1 MATGSRRGFTRR
13 RLLEAGARAR
23 PHWVWAPA
31 ATTTSTR
38 RRPATRTRPNT
49 LLIVT
54 DSTRADYIGHY
65 NPNSLAKTP
74 NLDALANDSLSFSLA
89 VPEAMPTG
97 PARRALLTGVRSF
110 PFRNSVPTPGL
121 PVGPG
126 WIGIQDHQPI
136 VTEVMGEA
144 GIETAYCTDNPF
156 LVGPRFGNFRRTL
169 DEVRPSYSQ
178 GAYRFLNK
186 PFKRPAP
193 RSSIERYLLPA
204 LSDSVE
210 VGRLRAM
217 AGWNSIYRR
226 TERQYPAARV
236 MRAGI
241 NLLDDLKKKR
251 PFFLGVDSFDPHEPL
266 DAPQAFQL
274 ASGSPKGIQLEGITP
289 IQPFE
294 TPYSWAVDV
303 DVDDPT
309 LQRVRELY
317 AAEITYV
324 DEWIGRLMNEL
335 DDQKLLDE
343 TVVYFISDHGLTLG
357 ENGILGKHGARAQ
370 WHIYHVPCMIRH
382 PEGKLAGQTSD
393 YFASTHDVS
402 PTLLSFMGI
411 RRPGQMD
418 GEDLSVL
425 FEGRRAAGAALV
437 HLLLRQ
443 LRPGRGP
450 RLVPPLGQRGPPQ
463 APLRQARRPERA
475 AQRGGRA
482 SPDRGAA
489 LEGARGR
496 GRRHA
501 APVRPL
507 GIEAGDRRVRLTRRG
522 LLRHGGAGA
531 ATAAALA
538 GLPVA
543 ARGRDRRAR
552 SAGAPCSWC
561 CRWCGP
567 TT

>member
-1 MATGSRRGFTRR
+1 VSTGSRRGFTRR
-13 RLLEAGARAR
+13 RLLEAGGAG
-23 PHWVWAPA
+23 A
-31 ATTTSTR
+31 AALGLGACGDDYFSPNTKHGKD
-38 RRPATRTRPNT
+38 APNT

-54 DSTRADYIGHY
+54 DSTRADYIGAY
-65 NPNSLAKTP
+65 NPKSLAKTP
-74 NLDALANDSLSFSLA
+74 NLDALARDSLTFSMA

-97 PARRALLTGVRSF
+97 PARRAILTGVRSY

-126 WIGIQDHQPI
+126 WVGIQDFQPI

-156 LVGPRFGNFRRTL
+156 LIGPRFANFRRTL
-169 DEVRPSYSQ
+169 DEVRPSFSQ

-193 RSSIERYLLPA
+193 RSAIEKYLLPA
-204 LSDSVE
+204 LSNSVE
-210 VGRLRAM
+210 VGRLRSM

-226 TERQYPAARV
+226 RDTQYPAARV

-266 DAPQAFQL
+266 DAPTAFQI
-274 ASGSPKGIQLEGITP
+274 ASGSPKGIELEGIKP

-324 DEWIGRLMNEL
+324 DEWIGRLLNEL

-343 TVVYFISDHGLTLG
+343 TVVYYISDHGLTLG

-382 PEGKLAGQTSD
+382 PEGKLAGETSD
-393 YFASTHDVS
+393 YFASTHDV
-402 PTLLSFMGI
+402 PATLLSFMGV
-411 RRPGQMD
+411 RRPGMMD

-425 FEGRRAAGAALV
+425 FDGKRPPDRPWFTSCYDNYVLGGDADWFFISDSEGRRKRLYDKHSDPLELKDVAAEHPEMV
-437 HLLLRQ
+437 E
-443 LRPGRGP
+443 
-450 RLVPPLGQRGPPQ
+450 RLWKIL
-463 APLRQARRPERA
+463 A
-475 AQRGGRA
+475 
-482 SPDRGAA
+482 D
-489 LEGARGR
+489 
-496 GRRHA
+496 
-501 APVRPL
+501 
-507 GIEAGDRRVRLTRRG
+507 EAGGTLPQFAPSGAKTVI
-522 LLRHGGAGA
+522 GG
-531 ATAAALA
+531 
-538 GLPVA
+538 
-543 ARGRDRRAR
+543 
-552 SAGAPCSWC
+552 
-561 CRWCGP
+561 
-567 TT
+567 

>member
-13 RLLEAGARAR
+13 RLLEAGGAG
-23 PHWVWAPA
+23 A
-31 ATTTSTR
+31 AALGLGACGDDYFEPKTPR
-38 RRPATRTRPNT
+38 DKDAPNT
-49 LLIVT
+49 LLIIT

-65 NPNSLAKTP
+65 NSNSISKTP

-121 PVGPG
+121 PIGPG
-126 WIGIQDHQPI
+126 WIGIQDYQPI

-193 RSSIERYLLPA
+193 RSAIDRYLLPA

-210 VGRLRAM
+210 VGRLRSM

-226 TERQYPAARV
+226 TERQYPTARV

-251 PFFLGVDSFDPHEPL
+251 PFFLGVDAFDPHEPF
-266 DAPQAFQL
+266 DAPQAFQI
-274 ASGSPKGIQLEGITP
+274 ASGSPKGIELEGITP

-309 LQRVRELY
+309 VQRVRELY
-317 AAEITYV
+317 GAEVSFV

-393 YFASTHDVS
+393 YFASTHDVA
-402 PTLLSFMGI
+402 PTLLSFMGV
-411 RRPGQMD
+411 RRPGLMD

-425 FEGRRAAGAALV
+425 FD
-437 HLLLRQ
+437 
-443 LRPGRGP
+443 
-450 RLVPPLGQRGPPQ
+450 
-463 APLRQARRPERA
+463 
-475 AQRGGRA
+475 GGRP
-482 SPDRGAA
+482 PDR
-489 LEGARGR
+489 
-496 GRRHA
+496 
-501 APVRPL
+501 PL
-507 GIEAGDRRVRLTRRG
+507 FTSCYDNYVLAGDRDWFLLSDSEGRHKRLYDKNADPRELTN
-522 LLRHGGAGA
+522 
-531 ATAAALA
+531 
-538 GLPVA
+538 VA
-543 ARGRDRRAR
+543 ADHPQIVDRLWKVLADE
-552 SAGAPCSWC
+552 AGGTLPQF
-561 CRWCGP
+561 GP
-567 TT
+567 SGSKPVIGG

>member
-1 MATGSRRGFTRR
+1 
-13 RLLEAGARAR
+13 
-23 PHWVWAPA
+23 
-31 ATTTSTR
+31 
-38 RRPATRTRPNT
+38 
-49 LLIVT
+49 
-54 DSTRADYIGHY
+54 
-65 NPNSLAKTP
+65 
-74 NLDALANDSLSFSLA
+74 
-89 VPEAMPTG
+89 
-97 PARRALLTGVRSF
+97 
-110 PFRNSVPTPGL
+110 
-121 PVGPG
+121 
-126 WIGIQDHQPI
+126 
-136 VTEVMGEA
+136 MGEA

-226 TERQYPAARV
+226 TERQFPTARV
-236 MRAGI
+236 MRSGI

-251 PFFLGVDSFDPHEPL
+251 PFFLGVDAFDPHEPL

-274 ASGSPKGIQLEGITP
+274 AAGSPKGIELEGITP

-317 AAEITYV
+317 AAEVTFV

-343 TVVYFISDHGLTLG
+343 TVVYYISDHGLTLG

-402 PTLLSFMGI
+402 PTLLSFMGV
-411 RRPGQMD
+411 RRPGLMD

-425 FEGRRAAGAALV
+425 FDGGRPPDRPWFTSCYDNYVLAG
-437 HLLLRQ
+437 R
-443 LRPGRGP
+443 P
-450 RLVPPLGQRGPPQ
+450 RLVLHLGQRGPPE
-463 APLRQARRPERA
+463 APLRQGRRPARG

-482 SPDRGAA
+482 SPDRGPA

-507 GIEAGDRRVRLTRRG
+507 GSEAGDRRVRLTRRG

-543 ARGRDRRAR
+543 ARAAA
-552 SAGAPCSWC
+552 AGTGTPRAPCSWC
-561 CRWCGP
+561 CRWCAP
-567 TT
+567 TTWSAFKDGEGGGHAEPRRPDRGLAALRPRDPRVHAGAAGAAHADHRDALVPVPRLAAHRRHARRARLQPGVGLAARDDRGHDAPAG